1 MHVNDSPL
9 IFNGVLLRKVMPV
22 IQWDDKEFLQTKPT
36 PEVGIIA
43 LSLRALLEED
53 MDPTANRCAF

>member
-1 MHVNDSPL
+1 
-9 IFNGVLLRKVMPV
+9 MPV
-22 IQWDDKEFLQTKPT
+22 IQWDDTEFLQTKPT

-53 MDPTANRCAF
+53 MDPTGNRSFH